1 MFGANSLG
9 GLRSLSFGKVLT
21 GISKTINIANQV
33 IPLYQQVKPMISN
46 AKGALSIL
54 KTMNTPVKKTDTKEN
69 KEINIKK
76 EEEFTVPSLNNP
88 VFFV

>member
-54 KTMNTPVKKTDTKEN
+54 KTMNAPVKKTDTKEN